1 MKTYRYEQ
9 NFIFYCEL
17 FYIYVY
23 LCIYV
28 YIYVYMFIHMCV
40 YVHMCSYLYIYEVGK
55 KFGHHERVRY

>member
-9 NFIFYCEL
+9 NFIFHCEL
-17 FYIYVY
+17 FLYI
-23 LCIYV
+23 C
-28 YIYVYMFIHMCV
+28 IYVYMFIHMCV